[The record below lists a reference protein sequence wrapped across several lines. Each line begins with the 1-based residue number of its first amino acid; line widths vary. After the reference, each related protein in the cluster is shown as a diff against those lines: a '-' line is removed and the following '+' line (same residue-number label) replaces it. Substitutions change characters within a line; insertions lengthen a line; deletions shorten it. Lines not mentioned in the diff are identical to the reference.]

1 MGSAS
6 GEGEWRPHGGASE
19 ADAARYVLFSALC
32 PLIPVPFVDDW
43 ALREVRRAYFM
54 RILGDAPSALA
65 AARTLSEARGSFFPG
80 CLWILVVYPIKKLFR
95 TLFYFLTIKQ
105 CLDEA
110 ALTLVQGDMVREA
123 LGEGRLP
130 NEAGPARDVM
140 DAVLSEESASPIG
153 RWLRFAAVGARRE
166 GGGLL
171 GFLRGRAGEAVL
183 VPKFSARLTARL
195 AAPERAL
202 NPPLN
207 PPPPIPDAPG

>member
-1 MGSAS
+1 MGSALD
-6 GEGEWRPHGGASE
+6 EGEWRPHGGATE

-32 PLIPVPFVDDW
+32 PLIPLPFVDDW
-43 ALREVRRAYFM
+43 ALREVRRAYFV
-54 RILGDAPSALA
+54 RILGDAPSALL

-80 CLWILVVYPIKKLFR
+80 CLWLLVFYPIKKLFR
-95 TLFYFLTIKQ
+95 TLFYFLTVKQ

-123 LGEGRLP
+123 LGDGRLP

-140 DAVLSEESASPIG
+140 DAVLVEESASPIG
-153 RWLRFAAVGARRE
+153 RWLRFAAVGARRP

-183 VPKFSARLTARL
+183 VPKFSARLSARL
-195 AAPERAL
+195 SAPARDLSA
-202 NPPLN
+202 
-207 PPPPIPDAPG
+207 PPPSPDAPG

>member
-1 MGSAS
+1 M

-32 PLIPVPFVDDW
+32 PLIPLPFVDDW
-43 ALREVRRAYFM
+43 ALREVRRAYFV
-54 RILGDAPSALA
+54 RILGDAPSAIL

-80 CLWILVVYPIKKLFR
+80 CLWILLFYPLKKLFR
-95 TLFYFLTIKQ
+95 TLFYFLTVKQ

-140 DAVLSEESASPIG
+140 DAVLQEESASPIG
-153 RWLRFAAVGARRE
+153 RWLRLATVGARRP

-183 VPKFSARLTARL
+183 VPKFSERLTARL
-195 AAPERAL
+195 AAPERDLSAAT
-202 NPPLN
+202 PPAD
-207 PPPPIPDAPG
+207 PAG

>member
-1 MGSAS
+1 MGSGL

-32 PLIPVPFVDDW
+32 PLIPLPFVDDW
-43 ALREVRRAYFM
+43 ALREVRRAYFA
-54 RILGDAPSALA
+54 RILGDAPSALL

-80 CLWILVVYPIKKLFR
+80 CLWILVFYPIKKLFR
-95 TLFYFLTIKQ
+95 TLFYFLTVKQ

-110 ALTLVQGDMVREA
+110 AVTLVQGEMVREA

-130 NEAGPARDVM
+130 MEAGPARDVM
-140 DAVLSEESASPIG
+140 DAVLREESASPVG
-153 RWLRFAAVGARRE
+153 RWLRLATVGARRP

-183 VPKFSARLTARL
+183 VPKFSERLTARL
-195 AAPERAL
+195 AAPQRDLSA
-202 NPPLN
+202 
-207 PPPPIPDAPG
+207 PPPPVDPTV